1 MAYLRFA
8 PKVVDNGYKLTDLD
22 SETIDGKV
30 FTRKLFRHSISVRFN
45 GRDYQATATVVLKRQ
60 AGADGEDF
68 VVKSTLLDS
77 GIRDLKNEGNH
88 ASYVSWLKIRQDFD
102 SGKKDTVTFEVLMY
116 GKLSMQP
123 LTEMN
128 ITGTKLVRESAG
140 LTKAANMCRSF
151 PATSSWKLPIMNVI
165 SSCITTTV
173 RRQRFFSMR
182 RRFTMTA
189 LRQSIFPA

>member
-1 MAYLRFA
+1 MLYRIRYDNFTLEYRMPFQSAFYNDGKTAGQMAYLRFA
-8 PKVVDNGYKLTDLD
+8 PEVVDNGYKLTDLD

-102 SGKKDTVTFEVLMY
+102 SGKKT
-116 GKLSMQP
+116 P
-123 LTEMN
+123 
-128 ITGTKLVRESAG
+128 
-140 LTKAANMCRSF
+140 
-151 PATSSWKLPIMNVI
+151 
-165 SSCITTTV
+165 
-173 RRQRFFSMR
+173 
-182 RRFTMTA
+182 
-189 LRQSIFPA
+189 

>member
-1 MAYLRFA
+1 MRILS
-8 PKVVDNGYKLTDLD
+8 L
-22 SETIDGKV
+22 
-30 FTRKLFRHSISVRFN
+30 
-45 GRDYQATATVVLKRQ
+45 
-60 AGADGEDF
+60 
-68 VVKSTLLDS
+68 KSTLLDS

-140 LTKAANMCRSF
+140 FDKSREHVQVVSRDKFVEASYYERYFVVHYNYGTTSTLFQHVEAVYNDGFTSIDFPCIKYTDIKNNGCTAAGF
-151 PATSSWKLPIMNVI
+151 LPEK
-165 SSCITTTV
+165 TTTAATASTSLPSGSV
-173 RRQRFFSMR
+173 QRLNR
-182 RRFTMTA
+182 ILTA
-189 LRQSIFPA
+189 KETRSACF